1 LQEHRHGGGV
11 DAALEGDGV
20 VGFHTL
26 VVGVDHQGQ
35 GLGAALLFAWL
46 KDLQDMTG
54 K

>member
-1 LQEHRHGGGV
+1 MQEHRHGGGV